1 MATIKIAASAASD
14 VHENTLKQAPARL
27 LAFLQGAADPAIRAR
42 FAPLGW
48 SDQRQE
54 EAWSLLSELKAASV
68 IAPVA
73 VPDPVAQ
80 AIAACEAWQAT
91 GLVRARAMLQ
101 LSHPEQAAFMFHDFV
116 AGKGMEAVLNV
127 ETYLERRQALAGG
140 EGRKASRKVD
150 QEALLVIDATG
161 ADKEMLKQLHGM
173 VTTVQTVAAPP
184 AAHVLE
190 ADTKRIEVLRMIY
203 AWITAWSDM
212 ARTVITR
219 RDQLI
224 RLGIAKRRTHKAKGV
239 VGVTPPAPPVVTPAP
254 APSPTPA
261 PAPAPAPALVQDLA
275 PESRAA

>member
-1 MATIKIAASAASD
+1 
-14 VHENTLKQAPARL
+14 
-27 LAFLQGAADPAIRAR
+27 
-42 FAPLGW
+42 
-48 SDQRQE
+48 
-54 EAWSLLSELKAASV
+54 
-68 IAPVA
+68 
-73 VPDPVAQ
+73 
-80 AIAACEAWQAT
+80 
-91 GLVRARAMLQ
+91 
-101 LSHPEQAAFMFHDFV
+101 
-116 AGKGMEAVLNV
+116 VLNV

-173 VTTVQTVAAPP
+173 ITTVQTVAAPP
-184 AAHVLE
+184 AEHVLE
-190 ADTKRIEVLRMIY
+190 AETKRIEVLRMIY

-239 VGVTPPAPPVVTPAP
+239 VDVTPPAPPVVTPAP

-261 PAPAPAPALVQDLA
+261 PAPALVQDLA